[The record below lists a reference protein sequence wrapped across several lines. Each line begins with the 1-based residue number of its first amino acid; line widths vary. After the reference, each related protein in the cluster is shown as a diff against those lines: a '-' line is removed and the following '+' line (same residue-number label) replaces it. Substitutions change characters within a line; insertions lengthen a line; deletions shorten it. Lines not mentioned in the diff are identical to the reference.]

1 MLNNITL
8 QGRLTRDPGLRKT
21 QNGTEVT
28 NVSIA
33 VPRDYSEQ
41 GNVQTEFID
50 IIAWRTTA
58 EFLAKHFHKGD
69 LIVLSGRLQ
78 TMEYT
83 DRENNKRKVT
93 EVVADRVYF
102 GSSKNENK
110 KTELTTE
117 DFKELDDDELPF

>member
-8 QGRLTRDPGLRKT
+8 QGRLTRDPELRKT